1 MASRATRQGEGA
13 VMQIVGI
20 LMVVG
25 ALIWLLVVEDPF
37 PMWLIIAGVGVMFL
51 GVGAAIRGNSS

>member
-37 PMWLIIAGVGVMFL
+37 PMWLIIAGGGLMFL
-51 GVGAAIRGNSS
+51 GVGAAIRGNSG